1 MKSYIAGEAT
11 WRSPQEHPP
20 PMGVRMLLLNPSGV
34 CVIGTWADW
43 ALAWAPLPKI
53 TPEMKSIII
62 YGKKDIMK
70 VKE

>member
-11 WRSPQEHPP
+11 WRSPKEHPP

-62 YGKKDIMK
+62 YGKKEIMK
-70 VKE
+70 AKE

>member
-1 MKSYIAGEAT
+1 
-11 WRSPQEHPP
+11 
-20 PMGVRMLLLNPSGV
+20 MGVRMLLLNPSGV

-62 YGKKDIMK
+62 HGKKDILK
-70 VKE
+70 AKD